1 VIRTIL
7 EKNIE
12 MEITTNNWIKK
23 ITLMSLVLLGVF
35 SAASA
40 KGSPQH
46 YPQMEARQQYVQYLQ
61 SEIIQTRRKLAALEL
76 TALKYNLHRRW
87 TQQSWLN
94 YKQQRSWT
102 ELYLLKLQ
110 MELRRFSTSR

>member
-1 VIRTIL
+1 MIRTIL

-23 ITLMSLVLLGVF
+23 ITLLSLVLVGMF
-35 SAASA
+35 SADSA

-46 YPQMEARQQYVQYLQ
+46 YPQMGVRQQYVQYLQ

-87 TQQSWLN
+87 TQQSWSNYLQQKQALTRQLLTLRQALN
-94 YKQQRSWT
+94 Y
-102 ELYLLKLQ
+102 YHGY
-110 MELRRFSTSR
+110 